1 MAVIDGFKI
10 NGTDYDLRDA
20 VAVRFN
26 EAQTMTDAQKAQ
38 ARSNID
44 AVSTSDQNT
53 LSGNVVHVD
62 AVQPLNDAQKQTA
75 RDNIGA
81 VSTEDVDEA
90 LNYYT
95 ETELTA
101 SAAPEGWKLD
111 GTGKCTQDTSYKLV
125 KYEVTPGD
133 TLHLKLSKDSGGVYQ
148 WQSSASVPSSLPNN
162 KLVGTPATTAID
174 GNVDVP
180 VGATYLIVSQYKTN
194 TTNSVKVMTPA
205 GTIKD
210 AIQDIEID
218 DRLLNSMI
226 KGTRQVV
233 VKTGGK
239 VTGVNHI
246 DGSNHTVRSDTFA
259 VDSDPMVE
267 TRTLDT
273 GERLTIST
281 DLTTLTSTITY
292 TPASA

>member
-1 MAVIDGFKI
+1 MAVIDGFTI

-26 EAQTMTDAQKAQ
+26 EAQSMT
-38 ARSNID
+38 
-44 AVSTSDQNT
+44 
-53 LSGNVVHVD
+53 
-62 AVQPLNDAQKQTA
+62 DAQKQTA

-101 SAAPEGWKLD
+101 SAAPEDWKLD

-148 WQSSASVPSSLPNN
+148 WQSAANVPSSLPNN
-162 KLVGTPATTAID
+162 NLVGTPATTAID
-174 GNVDVP
+174 GNVEVP
-180 VGATYLIVSQYKTN
+180 AGATYLIVSQYKTN
-194 TTNSVKVMTPA
+194 TTNTVKAMTPA

-226 KGTRQVV
+226 KGTRQEVV
-233 VKTGGK
+233 YTGGK

-273 GERLTIST
+273 GKRLTIST